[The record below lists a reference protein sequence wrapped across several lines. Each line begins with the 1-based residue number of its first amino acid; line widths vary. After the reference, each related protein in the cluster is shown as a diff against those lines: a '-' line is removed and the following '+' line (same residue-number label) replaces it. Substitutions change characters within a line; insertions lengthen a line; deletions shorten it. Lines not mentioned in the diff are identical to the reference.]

1 MAEIKVNING
11 IDDALDRLKK
21 LETLCKSASMKK
33 IPHGDV
39 SGQVIDQ
46 LTDISNIYLDMYSSM
61 AKIIDST
68 IAVMSKTGETFEETD
83 KQISMATSFVRAVV
97 TQNDNEDL
105 QAEASLDSGDS
116 QKVVLLIKSGSHK
129 GETVDAYSLN
139 GYLYGANCKVGTR
152 VIASLSEY
160 DGSLS
165 ANVYNYD
172 RENEIWVLLAAF
184 FGLMWLVGG
193 KKGFNSIL
201 ALIFTFATV
210 IFLYIPLM
218 YIGVSPFIAA
228 TASVVI
234 ITVVTFTLIADWQMK
249 SIGAMLGT
257 VFGVVVSG
265 IIALLF
271 GHFGHVTGY
280 NVDDIE
286 NLIYVGQ
293 NSKLDIGGMLFSG
306 ILIASLGAVMDVAMS
321 VATSLHEIKEKSSD
335 ISAKEIFKSGINIGR
350 DMIGTMS
357 NTLILAYVGGSLGLV
372 MVIYAYSYQMH
383 QILNMYSMAIEI
395 MRGISGTMGIIL
407 TVPIT
412 SLIMSFLLTR
422 KNKE

>member
-1 MAEIKVNING
+1 
-11 IDDALDRLKK
+11 
-21 LETLCKSASMKK
+21 
-33 IPHGDV
+33 
-39 SGQVIDQ
+39 
-46 LTDISNIYLDMYSSM
+46 M
-61 AKIIDST
+61 AKIIDILGKYLIVALITLAMFIFFRSVERKPLL
-68 IAVMSKTGETFEETD
+68 AD
-83 KQISMATSFVRAVV
+83 DNTSFVRAVV

-218 YIGVSPFIAA
+218 YIGASPFIAA

-321 VATSLHEIKEKSSD
+321 VATSLHEIKEKSPD
-335 ISAKEIFKSGINIGR
+335 ISAKEIFKS
-350 DMIGTMS
+350 
-357 NTLILAYVGGSLGLV
+357 A
-372 MVIYAYSYQMH
+372 
-383 QILNMYSMAIEI
+383 
-395 MRGISGTMGIIL
+395 
-407 TVPIT
+407 
-412 SLIMSFLLTR
+412 
-422 KNKE
+422 

>member
-1 MAEIKVNING
+1 
-11 IDDALDRLKK
+11 
-21 LETLCKSASMKK
+21 
-33 IPHGDV
+33 
-39 SGQVIDQ
+39 
-46 LTDISNIYLDMYSSM
+46 
-61 AKIIDST
+61 
-68 IAVMSKTGETFEETD
+68 
-83 KQISMATSFVRAVV
+83 
-97 TQNDNEDL
+97 
-105 QAEASLDSGDS
+105 
-116 QKVVLLIKSGSHK
+116 
-129 GETVDAYSLN
+129 
-139 GYLYGANCKVGTR
+139 
-152 VIASLSEY
+152 
-160 DGSLS
+160 
-165 ANVYNYD
+165 
-172 RENEIWVLLAAF
+172 
-184 FGLMWLVGG
+184 MWLVGG

-218 YIGVSPFIAA
+218 YIGASPFIAA

-321 VATSLHEIKEKSSD
+321 VDSS
-335 ISAKEIFKSGINIGR
+335 K
-350 DMIGTMS
+350 
-357 NTLILAYVGGSLGLV
+357 
-372 MVIYAYSYQMH
+372 
-383 QILNMYSMAIEI
+383 
-395 MRGISGTMGIIL
+395 
-407 TVPIT
+407 
-412 SLIMSFLLTR
+412 
-422 KNKE
+422 

>member
-1 MAEIKVNING
+1 
-11 IDDALDRLKK
+11 
-21 LETLCKSASMKK
+21 
-33 IPHGDV
+33 
-39 SGQVIDQ
+39 
-46 LTDISNIYLDMYSSM
+46 M
-61 AKIIDST
+61 AKIID
-68 IAVMSKTGETFEETD
+68 TFGKYLIVALITLAMFIFFRSIERKPLLAD
-83 KQISMATSFVRAVV
+83 DNTSFVRAVV

-139 GYLYGANCKVGTR
+139 GYLYGANCKVG
-152 VIASLSEY
+152 
-160 DGSLS
+160 SLS

-218 YIGVSPFIAA
+218 YIGASPFIAA

-293 NSKLDIGGMLFSG
+293 NSKLDISGMLFSG

-321 VATSLHEIKEKSSD
+321 VATSLHEIKEKSPD

-372 MVIYAYSYQMH
+372 MIIYAYSYQMH

-422 KNKE
+422 KRNANI